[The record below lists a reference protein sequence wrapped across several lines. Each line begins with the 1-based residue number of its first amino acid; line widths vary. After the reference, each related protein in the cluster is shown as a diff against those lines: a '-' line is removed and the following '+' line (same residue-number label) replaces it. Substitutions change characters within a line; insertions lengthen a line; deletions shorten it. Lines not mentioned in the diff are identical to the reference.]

1 MSCSVER
8 TLNDLVAVTGGDGF
22 IGSHLVEALVARGAR
37 VRAMAQYNAFGTW
50 GWLDAL
56 PANVLESVEVVLGD
70 VRDARSVHEL
80 MHGAASVY
88 HLAALIAIPYSY
100 SAPRSY
106 LDTNA
111 IGTLNVLEAA
121 RELETPRVVH
131 TSTSEVYGT
140 AQTVPISESHP
151 LHAQSPY
158 AASKIAGDKLAESY
172 HRSFGVPVV
181 TLRPFNT
188 YGPRQSARAV
198 IPTVITQLAAGERE
212 LRLGLLTPT
221 RDFNYVAD
229 TVEAFLAVGTAP
241 DAAVVGRVLN
251 AGSGTETSIADVAH
265 MIAEIIGVEPSITEE
280 QVRLRP
286 DDSEVMRLVSDATAL
301 RDATGWAPR
310 VSLRDGL
317 VATCS
322 WFREPSN
329 LARYRSDRF
338 VV

>member
-1 MSCSVER
+1 
-8 TLNDLVAVTGGDGF
+8 
-22 IGSHLVEALVARGAR
+22 
-37 VRAMAQYNAFGTW
+37 MAQYNAFGTW

-56 PANVLESVEVVLGD
+56 PAEVLDGVEVVLGD

-111 IGTLNVLEAA
+111 TGTLNVLEAA

-151 LHAQSPY
+151 LQAQSPY

-198 IPTVITQLAAGERE
+198 IPTVITQLAAGARA

-265 MIAEIIGVEPSITEE
+265 MIGEIIGVEPSITEE

-317 VATCS
+317 EATCS

>member
-1 MSCSVER
+1 M
-8 TLNDLVAVTGGDGF
+8 AVTGGDGF
-22 IGSHLVEALVARGAR
+22 IGSHLVEALVARGFR
-37 VRAMAQYNAFGTW
+37 VRAMAQYNAFGTF

-56 PANVLESVEVVLGD
+56 PAKALERVELVLGD
-70 VRDARSVHEL
+70 VRDVRSVHEL
-80 MHGAASVY
+80 MRGAAAVY

-111 IGTLNVLEAA
+111 TGTLNVLEAA

-140 AQTVPISESHP
+140 AQAVPISESHP
-151 LHAQSPY
+151 LQAQSPY

-198 IPTVITQLAAGERE
+198 IPTIITQLAAGERD
-212 LRLGLLTPT
+212 LRLGLLSPT
-221 RDFNYVAD
+221 RDFNYVTD

-241 DAAVVGRVLN
+241 GEAVFGRVLN
-251 AGSGTETSIADVAH
+251 AGSGTEASIADVVR
-265 MIAEIIGVEPSITEE
+265 MIGEIMGVEPIVSEE
-280 QVRLRP
+280 QARLRP
-286 DDSEVMRLVSDATAL
+286 DDSEVMRLMSDATAL
-301 RDATGWAPR
+301 REATGWTPR
-310 VSLRDGL
+310 VLLRDGL
-317 VATCS
+317 EATCS
-322 WFREPSN
+322 WFRESSN
-329 LARYRSDRF
+329 LARYRWDRF
-338 VV
+338 NV